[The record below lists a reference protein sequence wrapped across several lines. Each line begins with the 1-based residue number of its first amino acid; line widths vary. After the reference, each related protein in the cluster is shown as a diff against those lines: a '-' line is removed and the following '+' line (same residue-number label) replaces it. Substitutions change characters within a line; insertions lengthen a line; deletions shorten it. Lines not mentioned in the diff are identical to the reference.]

1 MSTRGGRRGDRGGAR
16 GVDHPYRA
24 YRRPAFGRDDRQ
36 IGTRLLTL
44 QPEDGHEWDS
54 LLLRPAFGDPAR
66 RRLLVIV
73 VHGSVGNYLT
83 GVPRR
88 VAFALAGQGFPVMS
102 INTRLANYGPFF
114 GGGLFHKTPLD
125 LRAAVQVARA
135 NGFHRMALLGYSM
148 GSTVCTN
155 FLANEPAPEV
165 VGLCTI
171 AHPESLPGA
180 LRLRWQRYGSDPTY
194 DEVADRAREVV
205 AAGTDDPPGDRIFTV
220 MRANGP
226 LPTPGNGEIWT
237 YATWW
242 SSRGPESPHA
252 ESREQIGRVTVPIA
266 ILQAGNDHLI
276 QPGEGYE
283 LARIARDAG
292 NADVLLDVVP
302 RADHEFTGCVHEVSA
317 MAAAWLH
324 RLAVGGSA

>member
-1 MSTRGGRRGDRGGAR
+1 MSTRRGGT
-16 GVDHPYRA
+16 
-24 YRRPAFGRDDRQ
+24 RRPAFGRDDRA

-44 QPEDGHEWDS
+44 PTADGHEWDAM
-54 LLLRPAFGDPAR
+54 LLKPRFGEPAR
-66 RRLLVIV
+66 KRLLVIV

-88 VAFALAGQGFPVMS
+88 IAFDLAGHGFPVMS

-114 GGGLFHKTPLD
+114 GGGLFQKTPLD
-125 LRAAVQVARA
+125 LAAALEVAARQ
-135 NGFHRMALLGYSM
+135 GYDRVALLGYSM
-148 GSTVCTN
+148 GCTVCTN
-155 FLANEPAPEV
+155 FIAQEQPPQV

-171 AHPESLPGA
+171 AHPESLPES
-180 LRLRWQRYGSDPTY
+180 LRLRWQRYGATPSY
-194 DEVADRAREVV
+194 EEVVEVARPIV
-205 AAGTDDPPGDRIFTV
+205 AENPDDPPGDRIFTV

-226 LPTPGNGEIWT
+226 MPTPENGEIWT

-252 ESREQIGRVTVPIA
+252 ESRVQIANVTVPIA

-283 LARIARDAG
+283 LARVAERAG
-292 NADVLLDVVP
+292 NSDVFLDMVP
-302 RADHEFTGCVHEVSA
+302 QADHVFTGCVDEVSG
-317 MAAAWLH
+317 MAAQWLAG
-324 RLAVGGSA
+324 LT

>member
-1 MSTRGGRRGDRGGAR
+1 MSTRGGDRASRGGPR
-16 GVDHPYRA
+16 RVDQPYRV
-24 YRRPAFGRDDRQ
+24 YRRPAFGRDDRE

-44 QPEDGHEWDS
+44 HTEDGHEWDG
-54 LLLRPAFGDPAR
+54 LLLRPAFGEPAR

-88 VAFALAGQGFPVMS
+88 VAFELAAHGFSVMS

-114 GGGLFHKTPLD
+114 GGGLFHRTPLD
-125 LRAAVQVARA
+125 LTAAVQVARA
-135 NGFHRMALLGYSM
+135 NGFDRLAFLGYSM

-155 FLANEPAPEV
+155 FLANAHVPEA

-171 AHPESLPGA
+171 AHPESLPDA
-180 LRLRWQRYGSDPTY
+180 LRLRWQRYGSEPTY
-194 DEVADRAREVV
+194 EEVADYARAVV
-205 AAGTDDPPGDRIFTV
+205 ADDPDDPPGDRIFTV

-226 LPTPGNGEIWT
+226 LPTPENGEIWT

-252 ESREQIGRVTVPIA
+252 ESREQIGRVGVPIA

-276 QPGEGYE
+276 QPGEGYA
-283 LARIARDAG
+283 LAKIAREAG
-292 NADVLLDVVP
+292 NPEVLLDIVP
-302 RADHEFTGCVHEVSA
+302 QADHVFTGCVDEVSA
-317 MAAAWLH
+317 MAAAWLGA
-324 RLAVGGSA
+324 LS

>member
-1 MSTRGGRRGDRGGAR
+1 MSTRL
-16 GVDHPYRA
+16 
-24 YRRPAFGRDDRQ
+24 YRRPAFGRDDRE

-44 QPEDGHEWDS
+44 DTEDGHEWDAM
-54 LLLRPAFGDPAR
+54 LLRPRFGIPAR

-88 VAFALAGQGFPVMS
+88 LAFDLAGHGYSVMS

-114 GGGLFHKTPLD
+114 GGGLFHRTPLD
-125 LRAAVQVARA
+125 LRAALDVAERQ
-135 NGFHRMALLGYSM
+135 GFGRVALLGYSM
-148 GSTVCTN
+148 GCTVCTN
-155 FLANEPAPEV
+155 FIAQEQPAQV

-171 AHPESLPGA
+171 AHPESLPA
-180 LRLRWQRYGSDPTY
+180 SLRLRWQRYGASPSY
-194 DEVADRAREVV
+194 DEVTEVAREIV
-205 AAGTDDPPGDRIFTV
+205 AVDPDDPPGDRIFTV

-226 LPTPGNGEIWT
+226 RPTPENGEIWT

-252 ESREQIGRVTVPIA
+252 ESRVQIAKVGVPIA

-283 LARIARDAG
+283 LSHIAEQAG
-292 NADVLLDVVP
+292 NADVFLDMVP
-302 RADHEFTGCVHEVSA
+302 HADHVFTGCVDDVSA
-317 MAAAWLH
+317 MAASWLD
-324 RLAVGGSA
+324 RLTTS

>member
-1 MSTRGGRRGDRGGAR
+1 M
-16 GVDHPYRA
+16 
-24 YRRPAFGRDDRQ
+24 
-36 IGTRLLTL
+36 GTRLLTL
-44 QPEDGHEWDS
+44 ATADGHEWDAM
-54 LLLRPAFGDPAR
+54 LLKPRFGEPAR
-66 RRLLVIV
+66 KRLLVIV

-88 VAFALAGQGFPVMS
+88 IAFDLAGHGFSVMS

-125 LRAAVQVARA
+125 LSAALEAAGRQGYDRV
-135 NGFHRMALLGYSM
+135 ALLGYSM
-148 GSTVCTN
+148 GCTVCTN
-155 FLANEPAPEV
+155 FIAQEQPPQV

-171 AHPESLPGA
+171 AHPESLPES
-180 LRLRWQRYGSDPTY
+180 LRLRWQRYGAAPSY
-194 DEVADRAREVV
+194 EEVVEVARPIV
-205 AAGTDDPPGDRIFTV
+205 AEDPDDPPGDRIFTV

-226 LPTPGNGEIWT
+226 MPTPENGEIWT

-252 ESREQIGRVTVPIA
+252 ESRVQIANVHVPIA

-283 LARIARDAG
+283 LAHIAERAG
-292 NADVLLDVVP
+292 NADVFLDMVP
-302 RADHEFTGCVHEVSA
+302 QADHVFTGCVDEVSG
-317 MAAAWLH
+317 MAAAWLAG
-324 RLAVGGSA
+324 LT